1 MSVRSYLRPLL
12 FTVLT
17 TATLTAQTSREN
29 DIPLRNWAV
38 PLYWQPTPLNTHDA
52 VAQSGIQSDVPP
64 SRTTRTNSR
73 LVFVGMT
80 PCRVVDTRLAA
91 NGFPGA
97 FGPPSLQPGATR
109 TFALQSSSLCTIPA
123 KAKAY
128 SLNITTVPPGSR
140 SSLRIWPTGQP
151 MPEDADASIV
161 PVGTDGSVDV
171 ACLEQVDVVIDINGY
186 YVSPRDAGDSLWN
199 IAANGS
205 DIYFD
210 TGNVGIGTET
220 PGQNLE
226 VNGVAKFDSG
236 IMFGDGTVQTTASG
250 GTITAVNAGPGLIGG
265 GTSGA
270 VTLGLDTTQVPQLN
284 AANAFV
290 GNQSI
295 TGNLNVTG
303 TAKFSGGVTFADGTT
318 QATAPRS
325 GVTWLSVRDFGAVGD
340 GTTNDTKA
348 IQSTINQVL
357 SAGGGVVY
365 LPPGKYLI
373 SSQLK
378 IDGSNI
384 ALQGAG
390 KDATTIFG
398 GVPVDWSIS
407 AISTTMKTNIEIRDL
422 TVDVNNGVRA
432 SGIQVAYVNGFA
444 LRRCR
449 IQNVATAG
457 WNVSVGASSGATDT
471 VMHTLNVVVED
482 SDFINHAGTLEELLV
497 FNTANIKISR
507 STFSNFPGG
516 PALGF
521 WQNDD
526 NVTVEDSTFTSGGTA
541 LYYSQTTN
549 NLVFRNLNMSS
560 VTSGIHGANQSD
572 NGSFGATTVRNVQI
586 LGGAYSGTG
595 DCVQLGAVDGASVI
609 GVRFYH
615 CGGIGMYIN
624 SGNSPV
630 NYAPANIRILGCE
643 FVENNQ
649 SATLFGI
656 HPGLLISASVQNLLI
671 AGNTFSD
678 EQATPTQQYPIT
690 ADGAI
695 TATNVIISG
704 NRLTP
709 YGSAPSVAA
718 LDGATFASS
727 YAFANSD
734 YKASAAIPS
743 GLSAT
748 KTIKGSDGN
757 NCTLTITSGIITATT
772 CP

>member
-1 MSVRSYLRPLL
+1 MNFNYSLRTL
-12 FTVLT
+12 VLI
-17 TATLTAQTSREN
+17 ALPSAMLTAQT
-29 DIPLRNWAV
+29 DIPLKNWPA
-38 PLYWQPTPLNTHDA
+38 PLYWQSAQPENHDT
-52 VAQSGIQSDVPP
+52 VALSGIQSDVLLRP
-64 SRTTRTNSR
+64 TVHTNPR
-73 LVFVGMT
+73 LVFVAMP
-80 PCRVVDTRLAA
+80 PCRMVDTRLRATT
-91 NGFPGA
+91 FPGA

-109 TFALQSSSLCTIPA
+109 TFALQSSSLCSIPA

-128 SLNITTVPPGSR
+128 SLNLTAVPPGHR
-140 SSLRIWPTGQP
+140 NSLNIYPTGQP
-151 MPEDADASIV
+151 MPDASMNANASIV

-171 ACLEQVDVVIDINGY
+171 SSLEPMDVLIDINGY

-199 IAANGS
+199 TAANGS
-205 DIYFD
+205 DIYYD
-210 TGNVGIGTET
+210 AGNVGIGTET

-226 VNGVAKFDSG
+226 VNGIAKFDTG
-236 IMFGDGTVQTTASG
+236 IMFADGTTQTTA
-250 GTITAVNAGPGLIGG
+250 GTGITAVMAGPGLTGG

-270 VTLGLDTTQVPQLN
+270 VTLSLDTTQVPLLN
-284 AANAFV
+284 VGNAFA

-295 TGNLNVTG
+295 TGNLNVSGAARFT
-303 TAKFSGGVTFADGTT
+303 GGVTFADGTT
-318 QATAPRS
+318 QTTAPRS
-325 GVTWLSVRDFGAVGD
+325 GVTWLSVRDLGAAGD

-348 IQSTINQVL
+348 IQNTINQVL
-357 SAGGGVVY
+357 NTGGGVVY

-390 KDATTIFG
+390 KDTTTIFG

-407 AISTTMKTNIEIRDL
+407 AVSTTMKSNIEIRDL
-422 TVDVNNGVRA
+422 TVDVNNGNRA
-432 SGIQVAYVNGFA
+432 SGIQVAYVDGFA

-449 IQNVATAG
+449 IRNVATAG
-457 WNVSVGASSGATDT
+457 WNVSVGASSGPTDT

-482 SDFINHAGTLEELLV
+482 SDFLNHAGTLEELLV
-497 FNTANIKISR
+497 FNAANIKISR
-507 STFSNFPGG
+507 CTFSNFPGG

-526 NVTVEDSTFTSGGTA
+526 NVTVADSTFTSGGTA
-541 LYYSQTTN
+541 LYYSQSTN
-549 NLVFRNLNMSS
+549 NLVFRNLTMSA

-572 NGSFGATTVRNVQI
+572 NGSFGATTVHNVQI

-609 GVRFYH
+609 GARFYH
-615 CGGIGMYIN
+615 CAGIGLYIN
-624 SGNSPV
+624 SGNLPV
-630 NYAPANIRILGCE
+630 PQTPANIRILGCE

-656 HPGLLISASVQNLLI
+656 HPGLLISASVNNLLI

-695 TATNVIISG
+695 TAANVIISG

-709 YGSAPSVAA
+709 YGNAPSVAA

-727 YAFANSD
+727 YAFANTD
-734 YKASAAIPS
+734 YKASTAIPS

-757 NCTLTITSGIITATT
+757 NCTLTITSGIVTATT